1 MESAGG
7 ARLCA
12 PESKLNTSRAYVLA
26 SDTEHHI
33 HVFKKKRH
41 CLQRRGQKHFP
52 AGKLL
57 IKLRGEWG
65 RGGEFIRL
73 K

>member
-33 HVFKKKRH
+33 HVFKKKALFAEKRA
-41 CLQRRGQKHFP
+41 KTFP
-52 AGKLL
+52 GWK
-57 IKLRGEWG
+57 ITDQTKGRVGEGW
-65 RGGEFIRL
+65 RIY
-73 K
+73 KT